1 MKKLQVYFRKNT
13 PCHRWIKCSKPV
25 VGDWIM
31 DDAIWTST
39 RIGTWNGSD
48 IEDKSYSELMDY
60 IYNQY
65 ILLNRDKKL
74 NKLGI

>member
-48 IEDKSYSELMDY
+48 IEDKSS
-60 IYNQY
+60 IS
-65 ILLNRDKKL
+65 
-74 NKLGI
+74 